1 MTDDDNGP
9 RQSRTGS
16 AGIGFLGILAAG
28 LTILFVYLKLTHQ
41 IGWAWWQ
48 VFLPAIIYLFGGLCC
63 CCPVLI
69 IIGVIAGTAVL
80 ATVGLGWLSKIVDWI
95 KERLPGKK

>member
-1 MTDDDNGP
+1 MTDDDKP
-9 RQSRTGS
+9 QSRTGS
-16 AGIGFLGILAAG
+16 AGIGFLGLLAAG

-41 IGWAWWQ
+41 IGWDWWQ
-48 VFLPAIIYLFGGLCC
+48 VFLPAIIYFFGGLCC

-95 KERLPGKK
+95 KEKMPGRH

>member
-1 MTDDDNGP
+1 MTDDDRP
-9 RQSRTGS
+9 RESRSGS
-16 AGIGFLGILAAG
+16 AGIGFLGLLAVA

-41 IGWAWWQ
+41 INWAWWQ
-48 VFLPAIIYLFGGLCC
+48 VLLPSILYFFGGLCC

-95 KERLPGKK
+95 KERIPGKR